1 MLLGGYSRC
10 ALGNLPRSSVL
21 RPKTAESGLEPENR
35 VGILALQ
42 LERALSQERTSS
54 PSRMTGR
61 AYARH
66 PGSTSVDV
74 DVLLIIFQLVGG
86 VQKRRSHGSDFRVG
100 QICGN
105 RYVIHLGR
113 WSSVWKRYQGVG
125 EGGAPSALALP
136 YAPFQGPRPTVQV
149 HNVAGWADWCVLY
162 TPATALG

>member
-10 ALGNLPRSSVL
+10 ALGDLARNLDV
-21 RPKTAESGLEPENR
+21 RPKTAESGLEPEDR

-74 DVLLIIFQLVGG
+74 DVMLIIFQLVGG
-86 VQKRRSHGSDFRVG
+86 VQKRCRESQWFVFVFVFVCAHDSRYA
-100 QICGN
+100 CG
-105 RYVIHLGR
+105 G
-113 WSSVWKRYQGVG
+113 
-125 EGGAPSALALP
+125 
-136 YAPFQGPRPTVQV
+136 T
-149 HNVAGWADWCVLY
+149 
-162 TPATALG
+162 ATAGTTFPGRDPEYTRVTAEETRCRIAY